1 MIKLIIY
8 LYLMTFKINLLF
20 KISLII
26 MIISFSSSKQEE
38 EIIEEA
44 NQENPEKQQ
53 QNVDLSSILST
64 TPEEKDKLLACL
76 EIVSLKLKSDED
88 VIKQII
94 QQLNNKVSNDLISQ
108 KITGDALYKCF
119 NKITL
124 QQANQI
130 FKNLVI
136 IDADIDKSLLSMIDI
151 DYSSY
156 TNYLDQK
163 SFQLLPDSQILFM
176 KIEQVRNEYIIASKE
191 RQEKERN
198 DFTIFGYSIK
208 SIPKKV
214 NIILTFIVIGGSI
227 FGIIYLL
234 SKVMNTDKK
243 ALKKKSKNK

>member
-1 MIKLIIY
+1 
-8 LYLMTFKINLLF
+8 MTLKINLLL
-20 KISLII
+20 KISFIF
-26 MIISFSSSKQEE
+26 MIISFSSSNQEE
-38 EIIEEA
+38 VNI
-44 NQENPEKQQ
+44 ENPEQQ
-53 QNVDLSSILST
+53 QNVDLSSILNT

-76 EIVSLKLKSDED
+76 EIVSLKLKSDEEI
-88 VIKQII
+88 IKQII
-94 QQLNNKVSNDLISQ
+94 QQLNNKVSNDLVSQ

-156 TNYLDQK
+156 TNHVDQK

-198 DFTIFGYSIK
+198 DFTIFGYSLK

-227 FGIIYLL
+227 LGIVYLL